1 MLRLSSL
8 ALSFALAASSL
19 LAQPSTDVLRQEAQ
33 ERAGSQ
39 AKLVQ
44 EITDSL
50 FSFSELGYQEFE
62 SAKYVTDVLA
72 KNGFRI
78 KMGAAGM
85 PTAFVA
91 EWGSGKPVIGLMADI
106 DGLPETSQKPGI
118 PRHEPLIDG
127 GPGHG
132 EGHNAGQAVQVTAAL
147 AAKQILEKYNLPGT
161 IRVYPGIAEELLGSR
176 TYMVRDG
183 LFRDLDAMLSAHV
196 ASSFGTDWESAGW
209 RSSRPSTPS
218 TASPPTAGSPWKGRS
233 ALDAVE
239 LMDIG
244 WNFRREHLRPEQ
256 RSHYVISHG
265 GDQPNVV
272 PPIATVWYFFREL
285 DYEHVKQNHD
295 IGTRIANAA
304 AMMTDTTMTERIIG
318 AAWQGFYSKPIAERL
333 SANIAQVGMPAWS
346 DDDQAFAKATQKMMD
361 SKQEGLSTE
370 VSALKGTMTP
380 EPSGGGSD
388 DIAEVSWAVPTVVL
402 RYPSQIPGMVGHHW
416 SSGIAMATPIAH
428 KGPCRRTGAGHD
440 VDRAPHRQAAARGR
454 KGLLRRADQG
464 RAVGIADPR
473 RHRAAGALQQGTH
486 GALSSRARK
495 AALRPVEVFDLLG
508 AAGRSLP
515 DAGVTFFRDDDLV
528 VAIDAELLC
537 RRHKRSKQPRQCIG
551 DAHLDSRARFFF
563 RPEGSYNV

>member
-1 MLRLSSL
+1 MSRFPAFLL
-8 ALSFALAASSL
+8 AFIALCPASIG
-19 LAQPSTDVLRQEAQ
+19 AQPSSDALRQEAR
-33 ERAGSQ
+33 ERAGAQ

-44 EITDSL
+44 EIVDSL

-62 SAKYVTDVLA
+62 SAKYVTDTL
-72 KNGFRI
+72 KRNGFRI

-91 EWGSGKPVIGLMADI
+91 EWGSGSPVIGLMADI

-132 EGHNAGQAVQVTAAL
+132 EGHNAGQAVQVAAAI
-147 AAKQILEKYNLPGT
+147 AAKETLEKHGLPGT
-161 IRVYPGIAEELLGSR
+161 IRVYPGVAEELLGSR

-196 ASSFGTDWESAGW
+196 ASSFGTDWGVRGLALVSTQYTFHGASAHG
-209 RSSRPSTPS
+209 
-218 TASPPTAGSPWKGRS
+218 AGSPWKGRS

-239 LMDIG
+239 LMNAG

-295 IGTRIANAA
+295 IGTRIAQAA
-304 AMMTDTTMTERIIG
+304 GQMTDTTMTERVIG
-318 AAWQGFYSKPIAERL
+318 AAWQGSYNKPIAERL
-333 SANIAQVGMPAWS
+333 TANIALVGMPAWS
-346 DDDQAFAKATQKMMD
+346 EDDHAFAKAAQKMMG
-361 SKQEGLSTE
+361 SEEKGLEAE
-370 VSALKGTMTP
+370 VLELKGSEKP
-380 EPSGGGSD
+380 EGGGGSD

-428 KGPCRRTGAGHD
+428 KGA
-440 VDRAPHRQAAARGR
+440 
-454 KGLLRRADQG
+454 L
-464 RAVGIADPR
+464 
-473 RHRAAGALQQGTH
+473 AGAQAQAMTLIELLTDKQLL
-486 GALSSRARK
+486 ADAK
-495 AALRPVEVFDLLG
+495 AFYAEQTKEVKWESLIPAEIAPPVHFNKERMERYEDRLNDLRY
-508 AAGRSLP
+508 
-515 DAGVTFFRDDDLV
+515 DASKYSTYLEQLGVTYPTL
-528 VAIDAELLC
+528 E
-537 RRHKRSKQPRQCIG
+537 
-551 DAHLDSRARFFF
+551 
-563 RPEGSYNV
+563 